1 MALKKKRLV
10 PTTVLTRAAEASKKT
25 LSTLSTVAS
34 KPLAPALPQRAKLLP
49 REKVVAALKKLHP
62 MD

>member
-1 MALKKKRLV
+1 MARKTLKTLV
-10 PTTVLTRAAEASKKT
+10 PVEVLERVKAT
-25 LSTLSTVAS
+25 
-34 KPLAPALPQRAKLLP
+34 KPLVPAQPKGRALLP

>member
-1 MALKKKRLV
+1 MTRKLRVPAQVLERLASASSAKKPVV
-10 PTTVLTRAAEASKKT
+10 PTVPKTRA
-25 LSTLSTVAS
+25 
-34 KPLAPALPQRAKLLP
+34 LLP

>member
-1 MALKKKRLV
+1 MARKTVKTALV
-10 PTTVLTRAAEASKKT
+10 PVEVLERVKAK
-25 LSTLSTVAS
+25 
-34 KPLAPALPQRAKLLP
+34 KPLAPAAPKARALLP

>member
-10 PTTVLTRAAEASKKT
+10 PTTVLTRAAEASKK
-25 LSTLSTVAS
+25 TLSTVAS

>member
-1 MALKKKRLV
+1 MPR
-10 PTTVLTRAAEASKKT
+10 
-25 LSTLSTVAS
+25 
-34 KPLAPALPQRAKLLP
+34 RAKIAVPVQVLERVKAVAITTRKPVAPTAPKGRALLP